1 MVMVPIYGRFIGDF
15 AAHLVAVDTEDTIA
29 DVAAKIAAHSV
40 CRRLPAESAGGYEV
54 LIDGRVIPPEV
65 RVTQLSL
72 RPLHWI
78 DVRWKR

>member
-40 CRRLPAESAGGYEV
+40 CRRLPAESGAAT
-54 LIDGRVIPPEV
+54 R
-65 RVTQLSL
+65 S
-72 RPLHWI
+72 
-78 DVRWKR
+78 